1 MEYNK
6 EGIRELAERIYDL
19 DAEVYAQLGS
29 SLGRVFN
36 RDRESCVKDLCE
48 LMMERK
54 QAHLVRSEL
63 ALISNMARTIPDRG
77 MRKMIMSEY
86 DKILKDV
93 TSLPTSFAEGD
104 ILDQQMAE
112 VNALHLENRFSG
124 QDHRIICIGR
134 TYGSGGTEIGFAL
147 ADSLKMNFY
156 DVEIFNAVLNR
167 LEAEKDLVEDTAGHP
182 YRSRRDADGNV
193 KTVYT
198 QPSDPQPAFA
208 KGPERTLKQ
217 RMKEFSRYH
226 GLSKSDAVFFNQS
239 DLICDMAK
247 KEDFIIMGRCANVIL
262 ANNRIPHIS
271 IFINAPFEQRVHR
284 IMAVNEGKMTEKQ
297 TVRMLKKM
305 DREHVKYYKYYTG
318 QQWGNSVHYDL
329 CINSASYGIEG
340 SVELIRKMVRG

>member
-1 MEYNK
+1 MEHNMEK
-6 EGIRELAERIYDL
+6 IRELAERIYDL
-19 DAEVYAQLGS
+19 DAEVYTQLGS

-36 RDRESCVKDLCE
+36 RDRETCVKELCG
-48 LMMERK
+48 LLTDRR
-54 QAHLVRSEL
+54 QGHLVRSEL
-63 ALISNMARTIPDRG
+63 ALISNMARTITDRD

-93 TSLPTSFAEGD
+93 SSLPTSFAEGD
-104 ILDQQMAE
+104 ILDQQKAE
-112 VNALHLENRFSG
+112 LNGLHLSNRFSVK
-124 QDHRIICIGR
+124 DHRIICIGR

-182 YRSRRDADGNV
+182 YKSRRDAEGNV
-193 KTVYT
+193 RTVYT
-198 QPSDPQPAFA
+198 QPAFA
-208 KGPERTLKQ
+208 SGPERTIRQ

-271 IFINAPFEQRVHR
+271 IFITAPFEQRVHR
-284 IMAVNEGKMTEKQ
+284 IMAVNEGKLTEKQ
-297 TVRMLKKM
+297 TIHMLKKM
-305 DREHVKYYKYYTG
+305 DRDHVKYYKYYTG

-329 CINSASYGIEG
+329 CINSASYGIDG
-340 SVELIRKMVRG
+340 SVELIRKMVEG